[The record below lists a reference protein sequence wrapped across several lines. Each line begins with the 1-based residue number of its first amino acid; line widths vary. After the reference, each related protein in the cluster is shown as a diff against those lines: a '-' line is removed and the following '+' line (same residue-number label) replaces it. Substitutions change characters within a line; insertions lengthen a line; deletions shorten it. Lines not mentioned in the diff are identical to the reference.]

1 MKHFVNYGFL
11 FLLVVVI
18 ASCHTT
24 YKEIGFG
31 GGLSIKKIESEKAGK
46 CLDARMSAVEN
57 DNFAL
62 EENVKVTVTPNATNN
77 PNFKLG
83 IKNESQLKYSV
94 PKVLSKIN
102 SPIIKQAFQ
111 KRLKT
116 QMNRVDNNSKGLN
129 LLLIS
134 LGLFVIGGLI
144 INTNNYAGLLLGIIV
159 CGVATI
165 VLTVAAFTFLVGLI
179 IG

>member
-11 FLLVVVI
+11 FLLVLVI

-31 GGLSIKKIESEKAGK
+31 GGISARNFEKKSSGEFAIRELPH
-46 CLDARMSAVEN
+46 CDTVLDFKTEVI
-57 DNFAL
+57 
-62 EENVKVTVTPNATNN
+62 
-77 PNFKLG
+77 PNFTELF
-83 IKNESQLKYSV
+83 QLKTTLKSPLTKQ
-94 PKVLSKIN
+94 PKLKFISHNPFV
-102 SPIIKQAFQ
+102 
-111 KRLKT
+111 KT
-116 QMNRVDNNSKGLN
+116 QRPFNHNAQNKLKKQMLRENTNSKGLN

-144 INTNNYAGLLLGIIV
+144 INTNNYAGLILGIII

-165 VLTVAAFTFLVGLI
+165 VLTVAAFTFLAGLI
-179 IG
+179 MG